1 MSLIVYSRLFIFSHI
16 LLPLILFSVSF
27 FAIEYYHFDLYLADH
42 IFAYGGDRW
51 IYKDHWLLESLLHKG
66 GRNLVASLLILNL
79 ILTLCSFFS
88 SRLFQYRKGLLY
100 LFFTTLTCIL
110 TISFLKGVT
119 HISCPWDM
127 QRYGGKELYSPT
139 FHAIF
144 NSGRARCFPAGHASG
159 AYAWFTLY
167 FFCREYF
174 PNWRWASLIFVIS
187 LGIVF
192 GVTQQLRGAH
202 FISHDLFTLSLCWF
216 ISLAMYCLF
225 LRRKAR

>member
-1 MSLIVYSRLFIFSHI
+1 
-16 LLPLILFSVSF
+16 
-27 FAIEYYHFDLYLADH
+27 
-42 IFAYGGDRW
+42 
-51 IYKDHWLLESLLHKG
+51 
-66 GRNLVASLLILNL
+66 
-79 ILTLCSFFS
+79 
-88 SRLFQYRKGLLY
+88 
-100 LFFTTLTCIL
+100 
-110 TISFLKGVT
+110 
-119 HISCPWDM
+119 M

-139 FHAIF
+139 LHAIF